1 MLSHKEIQQL
11 LLADISL
18 QVVVYLDRP
27 HAYRGSGV
35 DQITYL
41 QRKETAHI
49 GNDLVDREKHILC
62 ISLLDGLAVN
72 IQMER
77 NAVHI
82 SHTLQWDECPK
93 NSRIIER
100 LAPIILT
107 NDAALYC
114 EQHNSFLRLLF
125 SYISD

>member
-100 LAPIILT
+100 LADFPRQT
-107 NDAALYC
+107 
-114 EQHNSFLRLLF
+114 LRTQLVLQ
-125 SYISD
+125 SRAVKSIPTVTSL